1 MSVSKRFM
9 WVYHLG
15 SEDESGRFKAEVEIY
30 RDSLRLSYSGQVHSL
45 ATAQTKVNFP
55 KICFKL
61 KKNPFFKK

>member
-1 MSVSKRFM
+1 M

-61 KKNPFFKK
+61 